1 MNDQRSGTQ
10 AEKIS
15 AEIAALASLDLKDL
29 KLRWRDLYDTEPP
42 SRISR
47 ELLTRAIAYRL
58 QGKEFGGLRLTTRW
72 MLERITDDLSSCR
85 ARLSQTRKAAP
96 GTLLIREWRGEAHQV
111 TVHDDAVV
119 YRGKRY
125 RSLSEVARL
134 ITGTRWSGPL
144 FFGLRKP
151 VGEARHHGAA

>member
-10 AEKIS
+10 AEEIS
-15 AEIAALASLDLKDL
+15 TEIAPLGALGINDLKS
-29 KLRWRDLYDTEPP
+29 RWRQLYDTEPP
-42 SRISR
+42 PRISR

-58 QGKEFGGLRLTTRW
+58 QEKVFGGLAPATCRL
-72 MLERITDDLSSCR
+72 LERVADDLSYHR
-85 ARLSQTRKAAP
+85 ARLSYARKAAP
-96 GTLLIREWRGEAHQV
+96 GTLLIREWRGKAHQV

-134 ITGTRWSGPL
+134 IG
-144 FFGLRKP
+144 
-151 VGEARHHGAA
+151 

>member
-1 MNDQRSGTQ
+1 MNDQCSGTQ

-15 AEIAALASLDLKDL
+15 AEIAALAAFGINDLKS
-29 KLRWRDLYDTEPP
+29 RWHELYDTEPP
-42 SRISR
+42 PRISR

-58 QGKEFGGLRLTTRW
+58 QEKVFGVLAPATRRL
-72 MLERITDDLSSCR
+72 LERVADDRPSHR
-85 ARLSQTRKAAP
+85 GRLSHARKAAP
-96 GTLLIREWRGEAHQV
+96 GTLLIREWRGKAHQV

-151 VGEARHHGAA
+151 AGEAHHGAA